1 MNSVE
6 IHESGQHPSAL
17 ERLEADGHYRP
28 AASNLVD
35 LGPPQPMPD
44 DAQPLSE
51 VLAEM
56 RDSERW

>member
-1 MNSVE
+1 MDA
-6 IHESGQHPSAL
+6 GSAL

-28 AASNLVD
+28 VVSSLAD

-44 DAQPLSE
+44 AAQPLSE

-56 RDSERW
+56 RDSECW